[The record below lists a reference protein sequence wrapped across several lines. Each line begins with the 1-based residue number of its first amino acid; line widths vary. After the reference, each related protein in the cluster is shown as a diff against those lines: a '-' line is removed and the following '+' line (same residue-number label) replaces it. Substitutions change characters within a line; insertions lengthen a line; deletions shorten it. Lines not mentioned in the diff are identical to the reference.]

1 MMDSNGQV
9 SLEYMLIFAVSLI
22 LLIAFTL
29 PMTDMTI
36 RNTLDVSDSLDVKSD
51 LSKLS
56 NAIESVYGQGQGSKQ
71 SVNII
76 SKDSHRIDVS
86 DSHVSCR
93 LKLNDGAS
101 KLVNVDCNSN
111 LKRTSIPIGKG
122 TNTII
127 VEWPVGSENMKIY
140 EI

>member
-1 MMDSNGQV
+1 MDSNGQV

>member
-1 MMDSNGQV
+1 MMDSQGQV

-22 LLIAFTL
+22 LLVAFTL
-29 PMTDMTI
+29 PLTDLTI
-36 RNTLDVSDSLDVKSD
+36 QNTLDVSDSMDVKSD

-56 NAIESVYGQGQGSKQ
+56 NAIESVYGQGQGSRQ

-76 SKDSHRIDVS
+76 SKDSHTIDVS

-101 KLVNVDCNSN
+101 KFVDVDCNSN
-111 LKRTSIPIGKG
+111 LKRTSIPMGKG

>member
-22 LLIAFTL
+22 LLVAFTL
-29 PMTDMTI
+29 PLTDLTI
-36 RNTLDVSDSLDVKSD
+36 QNTLDVSNSLDVKSD

-93 LKLNDGAS
+93 LRLNDGTS
-101 KLVNVDCNSN
+101 KLVDVDCNSN

>member
-140 EI
+140 EK

>member
-127 VEWPVGSENMKIY
+127 VEWPVGSVNMKIY

>member
-22 LLIAFTL
+22 LLVAFTL
-29 PMTDMTI
+29 PLADLTI
-36 RNTLDVSDSLDVKSD
+36 QNTLDVSDSLDVKSD

-56 NAIESVYGQGQGSKQ
+56 AAIESVYGQGQGSKQ

-93 LKLNDGAS
+93 LKLNDGTS
-101 KLVNVDCNSN
+101 KLVDVDCNSN